1 MRRVLLVPPVRPMQV
16 AGISSLG
23 SRMVGRAPHIVV
35 RIETKAPIEVDD
47 FAAIYTALGSQYR
60 RFIQEYYP
68 DVGDD
73 ASIYVEKVRKG
84 SILVE
89 LAPWVLSTW
98 AAVPDQMRRVDIIVE
113 FVKKYGHILGVYFKP
128 GGRVPDVSRS
138 DLQDFSKQVAAIA
151 NDPNG
156 SAVIEAAV
164 FEDGKKRIKAAFKFR
179 TPQAQQAVN
188 EIESHRLAL
197 ERISGAQHKRVIMT
211 FRQANVKNTAVGKR
225 TGERVVIEEIS
236 DRELPLV
243 YSSELA
249 EDRIKAEIRDAQD
262 NLFHKGFVVDV
273 NVATRN
279 GRAFAYRVTDVHQ
292 VIDMPDDESSASS
305 AIPA

>member
-1 MRRVLLVPPVRPMQV
+1 MASRP
-16 AGISSLG
+16 
-23 SRMVGRAPHIVV
+23 PHIVV

-60 RFIQEYYP
+60 KFIQEYHP

-73 ASIYVEKVRKG
+73 ASIYVERVRKG

-89 LAPWVLSTW
+89 LAPWVLATW
-98 AAVPDQMRRVDIIVE
+98 VAVPDQMRRVDIVVE
-113 FVKKYGHILGVYFKP
+113 FVKKYGHLLGVYFKP
-128 GGRVPDVSRS
+128 GGRVDDASRS
-138 DLQDFSKQVAAIA
+138 DLNDFTKQVAAIA
-151 NDPNG
+151 NDPHG

-164 FEDGKKRIKAAFKFR
+164 FEDGKKKIKAAIRFR

-188 EIESHRLAL
+188 EIEAHRIAL
-197 ERISGAQHKRVIMT
+197 ERLSGAQYKRVIMA
-211 FRQANVKNTAVGKR
+211 FRQANVKSTAVGKR

-243 YSSELA
+243 YASELA

-273 NVATRN
+273 SVATRN
-279 GRAFAYRVTDVHQ
+279 GRALAYRVTDVHQ
-292 VIDMPDDESSASS
+292 VIDLPDDEPPDAV